1 MTLNFGTIPVSIS
14 FQYSSDL
21 GQFINIPKAYFD
33 AVWQREPADSEQFSE
48 SVIFKSSVDI
58 FEQLRAPIM
67 KSMNPPIIT
76 RSCQVRVL
84 ERTFGEVWRSIRR
97 MVISSS
103 MAEKVPTS
111 LEFFMPLCGVQVHRN
126 EMSQSVQIKWSDTG
140 QERSD
145 KTDGNYNPIYS
156 YVYDENSP
164 NIGLDIQFRSHERAA
179 EFEKAIL
186 RLTQTPTYSW
196 AQPSSSG
203 SVYDVADVSLDQ
215 KQYKAILLL
224 ENRLS
229 FRYCSLY
236 YLYRDIDYIYDST
249 SIRVKFPKI
258 FYVDYIS
265 SHVEQLY
272 RATSNMQVFFSH
284 CEKKTGNMEVFFT
297 DEAISHSFM
306 SSLASG
312 YELCF
317 SRRAESLTTK
327 KQSFLGSNK
336 STKGETEVQLWRKG
350 NSVQLAARWTNNVPD
365 RWLSMSVPSG
375 SCRTLSSRDGNR
387 VEFPVTAYT
396 RGSIL
401 NLAVIASGSPKD
413 ARMVKKS
420 GPITIY
426 FQRSNGKL
434 HLQYALIRNFV
445 FSLSIRN

>member
-1 MTLNFGTIPVSIS
+1 
-14 FQYSSDL
+14 
-21 GQFINIPKAYFD
+21 
-33 AVWQREPADSEQFSE
+33 
-48 SVIFKSSVDI
+48 
-58 FEQLRAPIM
+58 M
-67 KSMNPPIIT
+67 KSMNPPLIT
-76 RSCQVRVL
+76 RSCQVQVL

-103 MAEKVPTS
+103 MAEKAPTS
-111 LEFFMPLCGVQVHRN
+111 LEFFMPMCGVQVHRN

-145 KTDGNYNPIYS
+145 KTDGSYNPVYS

-179 EFEKAIL
+179 EFERAIL
-186 RLTQTPTYSW
+186 SLTQTPSYSW

-203 SVYDVADVSLDQ
+203 SVYDLADVSLEQ
-215 KQYKAILLL
+215 KQYKAILRL

-236 YLYRDIDYIYDST
+236 YLYRDIDYIYDS
-249 SIRVKFPKI
+249 SSMHVKFPKI

-284 CEKKTGNMEVFFT
+284 CEKKTGNMEMFFT
-297 DEAISHSFM
+297 DESVSHSFM

-312 YELCF
+312 YGLCF
-317 SRRAESLTTK
+317 SRRAESMTTK

-350 NSVQLAARWTNNVPD
+350 NSIQLAARWTNNVPD
-365 RWLSMSVPSG
+365 RWLSMSIPSG
-375 SCRTLSSRDGNR
+375 SCRSISSRDGNR

-413 ARMVKKS
+413 ARMAKKS

-426 FQRSNGKL
+426 FQQSKGE
-434 HLQYALIRNFV
+434 
-445 FSLSIRN
+445 